1 MLWFKSFLTVEMGMH
16 ILCRFILEVLEV
28 LETELNRDFSQK
40 ESQMSDKDLK
50 KCSKSIVIRKM
61 QIKTT
66 LRVRLIPITK
76 AKIKISKEST

>member
-1 MLWFKSFLTVEMGMH
+1 MPSSDLLWSVCTHQAHKHKLGSTHIYIKLT
-16 ILCRFILEVLEV
+16 
-28 LETELNRDFSQK
+28 
-40 ESQMSDKDLK
+40 
-50 KCSKSIVIRKM
+50 SKSLVTANGYLKTYLAPLIIRKM